1 MVDGVN
7 LPVERGKIFGRLG
20 SNGAGKTT
28 TLKDIE
34 GVLKLKSSI
43 LLPPHSMEDNPQVVA
58 LAHGALTLE
67 GAFTGLTES
76 EIRD

>member
-1 MVDGVN
+1 MN

-43 LLPPHSMEDNPQVVA
+43 LLPPIPWR
-58 LAHGALTLE
+58 T
-67 GAFTGLTES
+67 
-76 EIRD
+76 IRRSWRSPTVRSPWKAPSPA